1 MVKLFPE
8 LKMYNGSNDLDLDL
22 GTSIALKSFELYT
35 AGCNLFYF
43 KHKH

>member
-8 LKMYNGSNDLDLDL
+8 LKMYNGSSDLDLDL
-22 GTSIALKSFELYT
+22 GTSIALKSFEPYT
-35 AGCNLFYF
+35 AGYNPLYF